1 MKKRYNRFVEE
12 FLELNDDLLRFAYK
26 LTSNKEDAK
35 DLLQETAFKVLTNSD
50 KYTFND
56 NFRGWVFT
64 IMRNLFI
71 NNVNKEFRYCSLLEN
86 ETYILNIPEES
97 GLGIPDKSY
106 AIKEINNALESLSE
120 KDSNP
125 LLMFVSGRKYEEIS
139 SLMNIPEGTV
149 KNRIHNAREKLQI
162 ILKDYRDDL

>member
-71 NNVNKEFRYCSLLEN
+71 NNVNKESRYCSLLEN

-106 AIKEINNALESLSE
+106 AIKEINNALESLSA

-139 SLMNIPEGTV
+139 SLINIPEGTV
-149 KNRIHNAREKLQI
+149 KSRIHNAREKLQI
-162 ILKDYRDDL
+162 ILKDYRNDL

>member
-71 NNVNKEFRYCSLLEN
+71 NNVNKESRYCSLLEN

-162 ILKDYRDDL
+162 ILKDYRNDL

>member
-1 MKKRYNRFVEE
+1 MKKRYNIFVEE
-12 FLELNDDLLRFAYK
+12 FLKLNDELLRFAYK

-35 DLLQETAFKVLTNSD
+35 DLLQETAFKVLTSRD
-50 KYTFND
+50 KYTFDD

-71 NNVNKEFRYCSLLEN
+71 NNVNKESRYCSLLEN

-97 GLGIPDKSY
+97 GLGIPDESY

-149 KNRIHNAREKLQI
+149 KSRIHNAREKLQI
-162 ILKDYRDDL
+162 ILKDFRDDL